1 MIKMKKFCIC
11 NKLFTEED
19 KKVKDHDKITAKYRG
34 YAHQGCNTNLRLT
47 KKVPVIFH
55 NLRSYDGHLIMQE
68 ISNYDLEIS
77 VIPNGL
83 EKYMMIIDQIVIV
96 SIYQKNLVVSN

>member
-19 KKVKDHDKITAKYRG
+19 KKVKDHDKITVTDRG
-34 YAHQGCNTNLRLT
+34 SAHQGCNTNLRLT

-77 VIPNGL
+77 VLPNGL
-83 EKYMMIIDQIVIV
+83 EKYMMITDQTVIV

>member
-1 MIKMKKFCIC
+1 MKKFCIC

-34 YAHQGCNTNLRLT
+34 SAHQGCNTNLRLT

-77 VIPNGL
+77 VLPNGL
-83 EKYMMIIDQIVIV
+83 EKYMMITDQTVIV